1 MLEADEKLAGEEEK
15 WDQFSSGREDN
26 DNSAK
31 SPNCKMESDYKDGG
45 AAKFKA
51 YTYLFKRV

>member
-26 DNSAK
+26 NNSAK
-31 SPNCKMESDYKDGG
+31 GPNCKMERDYKDD